1 MRYWG
6 LTSGAIMETEPVTLE
21 AISADLIELLRI
33 VKGIEARLNDVEAK
47 FSSSPFGRFLRK

>member
-1 MRYWG
+1 
-6 LTSGAIMETEPVTLE
+6 METDIWEKLDTL
-21 AISADLIELLRI
+21 ADDLTELLRI